1 MFVSILQVE
10 RDGAAAGPDGLPTA
24 YYLLPTTYYLLP
36 TTYYLLASR
45 FRPNAGTYGAATKF
59 PTKTVIVWS

>member
-1 MFVSILQVE
+1 MELRRVLT
-10 RDGAAAGPDGLPTA
+10 D
-24 YYLLPTTYYLLP
+24 YLLPITYYLLP